1 MQYSTIK
8 SPLEFKRIMKEC
20 NHRVQST
27 SFIALFNFLENEPE
41 NTKCQFGITVSKKIG
56 NAVTRNKQ
64 KRRIRNLLRDVTL
77 IQLKQP
83 VELVVIARVAINRR
97 TFSQLKSEIKFITHK
112 VNEEVTSLC

>member
-27 SFIALFNFLENEPE
+27 SFIALFNFLEDKLESTE
-41 NTKCQFGITVSKKIG
+41 CQFGVTVSKKIG

-64 KRRIRNLLRDVTL
+64 KRRIRNLLRDVAL
-77 IQLKQP
+77 VQIKQP

-112 VNEEVTSLC
+112 INEEVNGLC